1 MKKSALHSSLPYPA
15 TLKFFPTPSFVTMFP
30 ETFQGRVDADA
41 PFRAERS
48 LTGSHTMSSETL
60 PGWRLLQETL

>member
-1 MKKSALHSSLPYPA
+1 
-15 TLKFFPTPSFVTMFP
+15 MFP

-48 LTGSHTMSSETL
+48 LTGSHTMNSETL
-60 PGWRLLQETL
+60 PGWRLLQENIIAMTHADCPALLVSILPRLRS